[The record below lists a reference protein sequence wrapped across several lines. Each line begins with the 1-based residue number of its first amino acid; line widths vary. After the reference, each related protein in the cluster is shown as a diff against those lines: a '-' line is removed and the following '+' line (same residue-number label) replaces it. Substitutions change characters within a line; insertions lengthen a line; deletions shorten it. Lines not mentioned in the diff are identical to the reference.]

1 MTNKERE
8 LAFLLGRL
16 GPSTG
21 WALAEASDG
30 RIKRGTV
37 YVVLG
42 RMVAKGLLESEV
54 GDRPAGQSGPPRRI
68 YRLTAFAS
76 RLLEAEAQV
85 AAILGEEPT

>member
-8 LAFLLGRL
+8 VAFLLGTL

-21 WALAEASDG
+21 WALAAASNG

-37 YVVLG
+37 YVLLG
-42 RMVAKGLLESEV
+42 RMVDKGFLESEV

-68 YRLTAFAS
+68 YRLTALA
-76 RLLEAEAQV
+76 RRVLEAEAQLT
-85 AAILGEEPT
+85 AMLTEEPA